1 MRRRDLPP
9 PPPALISPWP
19 DATAARAERGR
30 ILGELVRHSLGLWT
44 LLALWTVAGVC
55 ALGWSFVGMA
65 LMSFERG
72 GGENLLGLLF
82 LVLGTGVLVPGG
94 LLLAAGARRDRRVR
108 LLLGAWA
115 ASGHDP
121 VTDPGHRAAGRS
133 LGWLLASFGV
143 CALGLWVTFGVAMGA
158 APGGAGSGRVAYCM
172 GLGLILW
179 ITGLLGVAKA
189 AVHYRWAVR
198 AFARPGA
205 RSAGA
210 AAGFGGAAP
219 AGPGTA
225 PAAGGPSGTAPAGPT
240 GTAPAGPDPVTG
252 GTVPERRSAPSEP
265 PPRG

>member
-9 PPPALISPWP
+9 PPPAHISPWP

-30 ILGELVRHSLGLWT
+30 ILGELVRHSLGIWT

-82 LVLGTGVLVPGG
+82 LVVGTGVLVPGG
-94 LLLAAGARRDRRVR
+94 FLLAAGARRDRRVR

-121 VTDPGHRAAGRS
+121 VTDPEHRAAGRS

-143 CALGLWVTFGVAMGA
+143 CALGLWVTFGVAVGA
-158 APGGAGSGRVAYCM
+158 GPGGAGPGRVAYCM

-198 AFARPGA
+198 AFARPGG
-205 RSAGA
+205 R
-210 AAGFGGAAP
+210 AAGSA

-225 PAAGGPSGTAPAGPT
+225 T
-240 GTAPAGPDPVTG
+240 AGPDPVTG
-252 GTVPERRSAPSEP
+252 GPDPVTGGPGRERRSAPTEP